1 MFPMNKKTISRFKA
15 ILTRCI
21 IGITAVLVVP
31 YATQTMAATSY
42 ATQASPVQLSKLAY
56 NMNANMA
63 QRNLNT
69 SEKNLYQQLYNIANN
84 QTFLFDPSITTT
96 IQQYE
101 SIRSKIRH
109 QFSTVR
115 QLAINTY
122 GNQSQQKILLAT
134 NAFILMYYDALSRNN
149 PKFFWPNLGIFVAN
163 DVRSTYALTFSLSN
177 ALDPLNV
184 TNGQSVI
191 IAGMNVPTLQSTI
204 AQANNELING
214 QANVMADI
222 GGLSIMHQHYDA
234 LVLAQQLTGYGS
246 TLTQAF
252 QLQKIADEEALRS
265 GIYSSKFKK
274 LATDAAISFGIHEQ
288 EKILQPMWDKPIMR
302 DFAKINNFML
312 SLSLE
317 NLGLR
322 GDIFVGINKFKLI
335 FTPYLI
341 IRAPFTATNLA
352 NVQHRIAIARN
363 GFNVLNEW
371 KQNIFFAPWIPIYQS
386 HIGKGNGLYQPV
398 GAR

>member
-42 ATQASPVQLSKLAY
+42 ATQASPAQLSKLAY

-101 SIRSKIRH
+101 SIRSKIRQ

-234 LVLAQQLTGYGS
+234 LVLAQQQTGYGS

>member
-1 MFPMNKKTISRFKA
+1 MNKKTISRFKA

-42 ATQASPVQLSKLAY
+42 ATQASPAQLSKLAY

-84 QTFLFDPSITTT
+84 QTSLFDPSITTT

-101 SIRSKIRH
+101 SIRSKIRQ

-184 TNGQSVI
+184 TNGQNII
-191 IAGMNVPTLQSTI
+191 IAGMNVPTLQATI

-234 LVLAQQLTGYGS
+234 LVLAQQLTSYGP

>member
-1 MFPMNKKTISRFKA
+1 
-15 ILTRCI
+15 
-21 IGITAVLVVP
+21 
-31 YATQTMAATSY
+31 
-42 ATQASPVQLSKLAY
+42 
-56 NMNANMA
+56 
-63 QRNLNT
+63 
-69 SEKNLYQQLYNIANN
+69 
-84 QTFLFDPSITTT
+84 
-96 IQQYE
+96 
-101 SIRSKIRH
+101 
-109 QFSTVR
+109 
-115 QLAINTY
+115 
-122 GNQSQQKILLAT
+122 
-134 NAFILMYYDALSRNN
+134 MYYDALSRNN

-184 TNGQSVI
+184 TNGQNI
-191 IAGMNVPTLQSTI
+191 IIVGMNVPTLQSTI

-265 GIYSSKFKK
+265 SIYSSKFKK

>member
-1 MFPMNKKTISRFKA
+1 MNKKTISRFKA
-15 ILTRCI
+15 ILTRSI
-21 IGITAVLVVP
+21 IGITTVFVVP
-31 YATQTMAATSY
+31 YATQTMAANSY
-42 ATQASPVQLSKLAY
+42 ATQASPAQLSKLAY

-84 QTFLFDPSITTT
+84 QTSLYDPSITST

-101 SIRSKIRH
+101 SIRSKIRQ

-234 LVLAQQLTGYGS
+234 LVLAQQLTDYGS

-371 KQNIFFAPWIPIYQS
+371 KQNIFFAPWIPIYQAE
-386 HIGKGNGLYQPV
+386 IGRGNGLYQPV